1 MYQNIKVISTLYQDY
16 INIIS
21 TYKKIDCKYNKVILF
36 IIKSRMTTSFLIIC
50 IFIVSVLTR
59 HICFG
64 ETHAPITISEFLKK
78 CNKTI
83 YIFSERDTN
92 INCNACLRA
101 KTIKKQKQN
110 NDNTV
115 DIDTAKPVPI
125 QQETKKPITNLRNGD
140 YSNPLMK
147 NNLRG
152 TPYTQGFATYNPAN
166 RYCYSILH
174 TIKHIVGV

>member
-1 MYQNIKVISTLYQDY
+1 
-16 INIIS
+16 
-21 TYKKIDCKYNKVILF
+21 
-36 IIKSRMTTSFLIIC
+36 MTESFLTIC
-50 IFIVSVLTR
+50 IFIIILTP
-59 HICFG
+59 HVCFG
-64 ETHAPITISEFLKK
+64 EPRTPITISEFLKK

-92 INCNACLRA
+92 IKCNACLRE
-101 KTIKKQKQN
+101 KTIKNIKQN
-110 NDNTV
+110 NDN
-115 DIDTAKPVPI
+115 TAKPVPI
-125 QQETKKPITNLRNGD
+125 QEETKKPSTNLRNGE

-152 TPYTQGFATYNPAN
+152 TPHPQSFATYNPPN